1 MTRLDR
7 VLQTVEGVEDY
18 LTVVTISD
26 FCRDIEELRNSVRS
40 FTVKE
45 LKEMLSEILGD
56 DGR

>member
-1 MTRLDR
+1 MTKLDR
-7 VLQTVEGVEDY
+7 VLQTVESAEAY
-18 LTVVTISD
+18 LAVVTISD

-45 LKEMLSEILGD
+45 LKEMLSEMLGD

>member
-1 MTRLDR
+1 MTRLDS
-7 VLQTVEGVEDY
+7 VLQTVEGTEYY
-18 LTVVTISD
+18 LEVVTISD

-45 LKEMLSEILGD
+45 LKEMLSEMLGD